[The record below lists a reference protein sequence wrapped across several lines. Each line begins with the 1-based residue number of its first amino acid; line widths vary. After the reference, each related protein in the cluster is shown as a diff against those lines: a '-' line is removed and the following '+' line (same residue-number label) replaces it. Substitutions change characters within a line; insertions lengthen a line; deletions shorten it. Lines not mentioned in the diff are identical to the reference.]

1 MRGNINKGLVE
12 ENVTKNYKYRK
23 ISNFLSSTYGKKNL
37 NVLEIGGYEFTVVPD
52 TIAEN
57 NYIIEL
63 DSCEKYLMKNME
75 LTCESKESMEYTLSV
90 APLGTVF
97 NLNIKK
103 IEKNNRQ
110 SILPFRESSFD
121 VIFLFH
127 YPMYTRSNEE
137 LKYFFSELSRVLKDF
152 GEIVVCPNFDNSK
165 FLDDLFDKVYEEPC
179 LLVLSKKK

>member
-75 LTCESKESMEYTLSV
+75 LTCESKESMEYILSV
-90 APLGTVF
+90 APLGYVF
-97 NLNIKK
+97 NHNTRNF
-103 IEKNNRQ
+103 ERNTRQ

-127 YPMYTRSNEE
+127 YPMYTRLGEE

-179 LLVLSKKK
+179 LLVLKKMK